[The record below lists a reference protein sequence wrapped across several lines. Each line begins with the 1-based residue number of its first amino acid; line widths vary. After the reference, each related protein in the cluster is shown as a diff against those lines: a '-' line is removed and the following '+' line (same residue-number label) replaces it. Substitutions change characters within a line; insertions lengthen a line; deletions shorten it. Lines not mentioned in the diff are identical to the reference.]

1 MQAAKNYGR
10 LRTYLLRR
18 RAFSD
23 VDRQDNDRS

>member
-18 RAFSD
+18 RAFTD
-23 VDRQDNDRS
+23 VGPLKVN

>member
-18 RAFSD
+18 RVLSD
-23 VDRQDNDRS
+23 VGRHRSE